1 VSQIVPKPVA
11 LPDREFRRRSRRSG
25 RHRRRR
31 GRHRILIGLLIAFGA
46 ATVVTILAVIP
57 GMSAREHLERGRDA
71 LADAQAALQKS
82 DLDRAIQEFD
92 VAQQEFGSAKSAG
105 DNPLIRI
112 PALFPLIGRTPDAI
126 RTFSDVGLRV
136 SGAGVELTHQLDALP
151 GGIDALAPEDRRI
164 PVENLERLSPVMAR
178 VRGEFEQAAVEAE
191 GIATTLVPQD
201 VVSGGDLL
209 REKLTQALPAV
220 RSADEMLRALPAFA
234 GIDSPRH
241 YLLGP
246 QNSAELR
253 GSGGLLTTFSIV
265 TIDDGLITLV
275 PFRDIREI
283 PVLGPKDT
291 TWPSPELEDIYD
303 SYNAAGSARNAT
315 ATLDGPTASLF
326 LENLW
331 NDTMPNPID
340 GVILVDVQA
349 LSYLVDATG
358 PLEVA
363 DVPHDLTKR
372 NVVSFV
378 ANEAYGLIQDQ
389 DVRKNYVGVV
399 GQAIFEAFLKKAGGD
414 RGLRAVIKAAADGH
428 ILVNTVDP
436 QVETAFRSA
445 GISGSL
451 GSVGGSGGSGGGNFL
466 GVAVNNTA
474 GNKLDYYMQR
484 DVNYDVTLGA
494 DGTASA
500 ATTVAF
506 RNDAPADAEPGY
518 VFGPY
523 EGKQL
528 AGLHLRAGEAYQ
540 RTSLYCG
547 GGCSLAGATHDGTPY
562 PVQAYREGAF
572 PLFVS
577 LQRIP
582 AQTTYEVRYD
592 LRQTDAWA
600 GTTGLGT
607 YALTVRSQPTLNP
620 TTATITIH
628 APEGTS
634 IAYASSPL
642 KVSGDVA
649 TWTGEL
655 ADLTTFHIRFQ
666 KGLASRVWSGL
677 DDFLSKPVIRL

>member
-11 LPDREFRRRSRRSG
+11 LPDREFRRRSKRSG

-31 GRHRILIGLLIAFGA
+31 ARRRIWIGLLIVIGA
-46 ATVVTILAVIP
+46 VVVVTALAVIP
-57 GMSAREHLERGRDA
+57 GLRAREHLEQGRDG
-71 LADAQAALQKS
+71 LANAQAALQKG
-82 DLDRAIQEFD
+82 DLPRAIDEFDRARTEF
-92 VAQQEFGSAKSAG
+92 VGAKSAG
-105 DNPLIRI
+105 DNLLIRI
-112 PALFPLIGRTPDAI
+112 PALIPLVGRTPDAI

-136 SGAGVELTHQLDALP
+136 AGAGVELTHELDALP
-151 GGIDALAPEDRRI
+151 GGIDALAPDDRRI
-164 PVENLERLSPVMAR
+164 PVENLQRLSPVMAR
-178 VRGEFEQAAVEAE
+178 VRGEFEQAAAEAE

-201 VVSGGDLL
+201 VVDGGDLL

-220 RSADEMLRALPAFA
+220 RSADEMLRALPTFA
-234 GIDSPRH
+234 GIDAPRH

-246 QNSAELR
+246 ENSAELR
-253 GSGGLLTTFSIV
+253 ATGGLLTTFSVV

-275 PFRDIREI
+275 PFRDINEI
-283 PVLGPKDT
+283 PVLEPQDAP
-291 TWPSPELEDIYD
+291 WPSPDLEDIYT
-303 SYNAAGSARNAT
+303 SYNSAGAARNAT

-331 NDTMPNPID
+331 NETKPNPID

-349 LSYLVDATG
+349 LGYLVDATG

-363 DVPHDLTKR
+363 GVPGDLTKR

-389 DVRKNYVGVV
+389 DVRKDFVGAV
-399 GQAIFEAFLKKAGGD
+399 GGAVFEAFLKHAGGD
-414 RGLRAVIKAAADGH
+414 RGLRAVVKAAADGH

-436 QVETAFRSA
+436 QVEAAFRSA
-445 GISGSL
+445 GISGAL
-451 GSVGGSGGSGGGNFL
+451 GPQGGGDYL
-466 GVAVNNTA
+466 AVAVNNTA
-474 GNKLDYYMQR
+474 ANKLDYYMER
-484 DVNYDVTLGA
+484 HVGYDVTLGE
-494 DGTASA
+494 DRTASA
-500 ATTVAF
+500 VTTVAF
-506 RNDAPADAEPGY
+506 RNEAPADAEPGY

-528 AGLHLRAGEAYQ
+528 KGLHLQAGEAYQ
-540 RTSLYCG
+540 QTSLYCG
-547 GGCSLAGATHDGTPY
+547 AACTLADATHDGEPFA
-562 PVQAYREGAF
+562 VQAYREGHY
-572 PLFVS
+572 PLFVG

-582 AQTTYEVRYD
+582 AQSSYEVRYD
-592 LRQTDAWA
+592 LRQTDAWT

-607 YALTVRSQPTLNP
+607 YRLTVRSQPTLNP

-642 KVSGDVA
+642 EVHGGVA
-649 TWTGEL
+649 TWSGEL
-655 ADLTTFHIRFQ
+655 SDVTTFEIRFQ
-666 KGLASRVWSGL
+666 KGLVGRIWSGL